1 MRILKTVVMLSV
13 ILASSMGAANAS
25 SSKAGPTLWERP
37 CIINGESTM
46 MPPVLCRGRGG
57 EVPAP
62 YKYEM

>member
-1 MRILKTVVMLSV
+1 MRILKTIVMFSVVMAAGVGVSQ
-13 ILASSMGAANAS
+13 ASTSN
-25 SSKAGPTLWERP
+25 AGPTLWERP